1 MAPARG
7 PSLAEQGGVPSLLGL
22 QSSGFEYSREFS
34 MTREIAGVGH
44 DHRALDE
51 TRPILIISSTMKPDL
66 PKLLLLT
73 LHNGSFSITREIV
86 GVR

>member
-1 MAPARG
+1 
-7 PSLAEQGGVPSLLGL
+7 
-22 QSSGFEYSREFS
+22 

-66 PKLLLLT
+66 PKLILLT
-73 LHNGSFSITREIV
+73 LHNGTFSMTREIA
-86 GVR
+86 GVRQDHWTLDETRPILVTSTMKT